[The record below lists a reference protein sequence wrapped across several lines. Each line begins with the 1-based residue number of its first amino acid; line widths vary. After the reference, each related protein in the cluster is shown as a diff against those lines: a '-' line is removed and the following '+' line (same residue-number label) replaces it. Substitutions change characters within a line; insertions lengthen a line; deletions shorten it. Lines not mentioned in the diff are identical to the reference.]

1 MILFIILLLTL
12 LTLMV
17 FTILAVSA
25 GGAVFIV
32 LFGDVIV
39 CILLIVWILKR
50 LISKKKK

>member
-25 GGAVFIV
+25 GGAVFTV

-39 CILLIVWILKR
+39 CMLLIVWILKR
-50 LISKKKK
+50 LIGKKKK